1 MQNTKSL
8 SELLVLAFV
17 IFSAEKHAKVNVVFA
32 AEDGN
37 VFIDENR
44 AKLHVKANEGLQYFP
59 ITRVEAEATKTDVDS
74 GNEIDE
80 NVVAEKTK
88 ELQDLELVVANYQK
102 MKQLVSFFQI
112 ETADQKAQTLI
123 DALTE
128 YKSKISA

>member
-1 MQNTKSL
+1 MQNTLSL
-8 SELLVLAFV
+8 TELIVLALAVFE
-17 IFSAEKHAKVNVVFA
+17 AEKHADVNTVYA

-37 VFIDENR
+37 IFIDENR
-44 AKLHVKANEGLQYFP
+44 AKLHKKSNDGLKYFP
-59 ITRVEAEATKTDVDS
+59 ITRAEAEASKPVAETSKDTDES
-74 GNEIDE
+74 
-80 NVVAEKTK
+80 VVAEKTK